1 MNKNNFPSWSRAF
14 LSLEQP
20 KFESIL
26 TEFRYQSDTISPSN
40 SCPVMS
46 YHAIHVM
53 PCHAHSVSLVY
64 LGMVT
69 YMSVYG
75 VHVCVYWVSQ
85 PFEWRRPLK
94 KKEVD
99 IYNLSTVYQTQSYYE
114 QCYAPY
120 TDITMIHHH
129 AMPCHTTLCHATPWH
144 VTPCCTMSLHT
155 TPHHTMP
162 CHSMLCYTTP
172 QHITSCHTTPY
183 HATACHATPHHTT
196 PHHVTSHHF
205 MSYKDIHHDA
215 MLCHAIQRY
224 KNINTFKSIREVAIN
239 FVGWNFVDTVNT
251 FFTPHDKRL
260 EWQRQWQWWQWQYF
274 IWP

>member
-14 LSLEQP
+14 LSLEHP

-129 AMPCHTTLCHATPWH
+129 AMPCHATPHYAMPHHDMSHHVAPCHFIPHHTTLCHATPCYA
-144 VTPCCTMSLHT
+144 TPPHNISHHATPHHTMPLHAMPHHT
-155 TPHHTMP
+155 TPHHTMS
-162 CHSMLCYTTP
+162 H
-172 QHITSCHTTPY
+172 HIISCHTKIYTMMPCY
-183 HATACHATPHHTT
+183 AMP
-196 PHHVTSHHF
+196 
-205 MSYKDIHHDA
+205 YKDIK
-215 MLCHAIQRY
+215 I
-224 KNINTFKSIREVAIN
+224 
-239 FVGWNFVDTVNT
+239 
-251 FFTPHDKRL
+251 
-260 EWQRQWQWWQWQYF
+260 
-274 IWP
+274 